1 MDCIERMAYF
11 REILKMKKHNVIA
24 DDLLETESDPVY
36 DAAIMNPP
44 FSEECEHIRKAFDFV
59 RPGGNLV
66 AVCSSCIQWK
76 NNRKYKQ
83 FRDWL
88 SKHTHFV
95 TDSNTKFEMTDVDTV
110 ILVMKKAT

>member
-1 MDCIERMAYF
+1 
-11 REILKMKKHNVIA
+11 
-24 DDLLETESDPVY
+24 
-36 DAAIMNPP
+36 MNPP

-76 NNRKYKQ
+76 ENRRYSQ

-88 SKHTHFV
+88 AEHTH
-95 TDSNTKFEMTDVDTV
+95 SIAEANAKFEMTGVHTV
-110 ILVMKKAT
+110 ILVMDKAA